1 MLKVLE
7 QLSLLTEPWYPIKE
21 TNMNFLER
29 KMFAN
34 GGPSTPSGPL
44 GPNQIYDTVSG
55 KIYNLDEGFVDNLFL
70 KGRNLYPILK
80 DNTLIKGPNVAA
92 ALEKFRDQD
101 EPFDLSKRSFGY
113 LQPRDV
119 GTGLIDAGIATGRFF
134 EPYVKKGIAGIGE
147 FVGSDYLKTA
157 DDDVGVGLLGFKR
170 DEMNSIF
177 PTDEERSRA
186 ALERITGKNEP
197 LSFSGGFDS
206 IMGGANK
213 ASEFFGFDPIFQP
226 KINNLEEEVNQLVGP
241 PRADVD
247 VVDEATITQIPT
259 STIEDINISPEFT
272 PRFESETLSLEGGPF
287 DMETRRLA
295 YQEKMIGR
303 DEFGNLLPE
312 GRLEQDDEISKMLE
326 DIKPAEQKVDVDKT
340 EADTLADNEAKFG
353 GLSQDE
359 FRATID
365 DAATPKLLEIERPIT
380 DTTIVEEETL
390 RKQNDPVS
398 RKLDQP
404 GFFGSDRFLNFI
416 RNVGGELVRTGQFG
430 EGLASGAAKA
440 SEERAARELMA
451 DAEERDYLTKLR
463 LVRAEAD
470 YEAQKK
476 LDEGPSDS
484 MRKELRTV
492 AQEMNADYND
502 IVSAKSTLEVVGRV
516 EDILYNTDTTSFKAF
531 AGELLEKVGSFFD
544 ADGKP
549 SESGKSFD
557 NLEPRTRAKVL
568 LNQIKQKNIKSLL
581 GENSKTISNLDR
593 QIVEELVGSIALGKT
608 PQETLEALKLTKES
622 IYNSLSAAQT
632 RLKSN
637 FRFADA
643 EGGLYLIQDNTK
655 ILDYLKTGILSN
667 TYDNSYENQSI
678 RKITLKE

>member
-1 MLKVLE
+1 
-7 QLSLLTEPWYPIKE
+7 
-21 TNMNFLER
+21 
-29 KMFAN
+29 MFAN

-80 DNTLIKGPNVAA
+80 DNTLIKGSNVAA

-113 LQPRDV
+113 LQPRDI
-119 GTGLIDAGIATGRFF
+119 GTGLVDAGIATGKFF

-259 STIEDINISPEFT
+259 STIEDINISPKFT

-295 YQEKMIGR
+295 YQKEMIGR
-303 DEFGNLLPE
+303 DEFGDLLPE
-312 GRLEQDDEISKMLE
+312 GRLEKDDEIANLLE
-326 DIKPAEQKVDVDKT
+326 EIKPIEQKVDVDKT

-544 ADGKP
+544 AEGKP